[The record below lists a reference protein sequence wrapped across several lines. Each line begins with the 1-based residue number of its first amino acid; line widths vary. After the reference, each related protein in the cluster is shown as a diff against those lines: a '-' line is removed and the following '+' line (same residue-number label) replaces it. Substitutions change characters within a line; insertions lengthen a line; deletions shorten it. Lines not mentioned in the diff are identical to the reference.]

1 MVVDKTM
8 ETAAMVQ
15 LKHENFL
22 ARPRKS
28 GKSLSLST
36 ANAILSAKT
45 ELFEGTKLMTAVENG
60 DPAVAH
66 VAQLWEK
73 GAGVPVLHL
82 DFSRVD
88 GSPEVFKG
96 DLLAHLRRASALIGV
111 LLSSSSA
118 PGALEELFR
127 AVEKRGQKLAVLI
140 DEYDQPIVKMLAQNG
155 GKMDENVDANI
166 RVLHEFFTALKAAF
180 PLNGY
185 CLFMTGVSKFSRVSL
200 ALAQPSAMLM
210 RH

>member
-1 MVVDKTM
+1 MIQPG
-8 ETAAMVQ
+8 E
-15 LKHENFL
+15 ENFL

-73 GAGVPVLHL
+73 GAGVPVLDL
-82 DFSRVD
+82 DFNFVD
-88 GSPEVFKG
+88 ASPEVFNGK
-96 DLLAHLRRASALIGV
+96 LLAHLRRASVRLGV
-111 LLSSSSA
+111 PLSSSSA

-127 AVEKRGQKLAVLI
+127 AVEKRGQQLAVLI

-166 RVLHEFFTALKAAF
+166 RVLHEFFTALKSAF
-180 PLNGY
+180 ALNGY
-185 CLFMTGVSKFSRVSL
+185 CLFMTGVSKFSRVSFT
-200 ALAQPSAMLM
+200 LAQPCLCG
-210 RH
+210 H

>member
-8 ETAAMVQ
+8 ETAALVQ
-15 LKHENFL
+15 PGDENFL

-28 GKSLSLST
+28 GKSLALST
-36 ANAILSAKT
+36 ANAVLSAKT
-45 ELFEGTKLMTAVENG
+45 ELFEGTKLMTAVEKG
-60 DPAVAH
+60 DPTVAH
-66 VAQLWEK
+66 VARLWDE
-73 GAGVPVLHL
+73 GGVPVLHL

-118 PGALEELFR
+118 PGALEELFQ

-166 RVLHEFFTALKAAF
+166 RVLHEFFTALKSVFA
-180 PLNGY
+180 LNGY
-185 CLFMTGVSKFSRVSL
+185 CLFMTGVSKFSRVSFTL
-200 ALAQPSAMLM
+200 ARPAMLV

>member
-1 MVVDKTM
+1 MVDKTM
-8 ETAAMVQ
+8 ETAALVQ
-15 LKHENFL
+15 PGDENFL

-28 GKSLSLST
+28 GKSLALST

-111 LLSSSSA
+111 YFPAPVLLERSRSSSR
-118 PGALEELFR
+118 P
-127 AVEKRGQKLAVLI
+127 
-140 DEYDQPIVKMLAQNG
+140 
-155 GKMDENVDANI
+155 
-166 RVLHEFFTALKAAF
+166 
-180 PLNGY
+180 
-185 CLFMTGVSKFSRVSL
+185 
-200 ALAQPSAMLM
+200 
-210 RH
+210 

>member
-8 ETAAMVQ
+8 ETAAL
-15 LKHENFL
+15 LKPRHENFL

-28 GKSLSLST
+28 GKSLALST
-36 ANAILSAKT
+36 ANAVLSAKT

-73 GAGVPVLHL
+73 AAGVPVLHL

-88 GSPEVFKG
+88 ASPEVFKER
-96 DLLAHLRRASALIGV
+96 LLAHLRRASALLGIP
-111 LLSSSSA
+111 LASPDS
-118 PGALEELFR
+118 PGALEELFQ
-127 AVEKRGQKLAVLI
+127 AVEKRGQELAVLI

-166 RVLHEFFTALKAAF
+166 RVLHEFFTALKSAF
-180 PLNGY
+180 ALNGY
-185 CLFMTGVSKFSRVSL
+185 CLFMTGVSKFSRVSFT
-200 ALAQPSAMLM
+200 LAQPCLCG
-210 RH
+210 H